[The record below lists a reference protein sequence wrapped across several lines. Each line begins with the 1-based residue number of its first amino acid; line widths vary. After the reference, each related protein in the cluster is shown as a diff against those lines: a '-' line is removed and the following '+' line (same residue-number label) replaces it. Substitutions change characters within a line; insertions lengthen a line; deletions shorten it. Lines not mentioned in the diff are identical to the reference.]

1 MDKRILSALT
11 GTALT
16 LLLLLLCLRLRG
28 RNARPVAIL
37 TAVDATL
44 GHYPKL
50 NNARARSALLGSRDG
65 LAIATL
71 LLNAAA
77 KQHPELYKHKVVLL
91 RAVIEASKAHEWWA
105 VEHTHPEATV
115 YRDTVMIYVETTAG
129 PLLDIDHIQLT
140 AHVSKADADA
150 YFADAPEANGRSWA
164 GIPLQPRAA
173 EIAVAYIEKAG
184 DTHRSRV
191 LQ

>member
-1 MDKRILSALT
+1 MDKQLLFAMA
-11 GTALT
+11 GVALT
-16 LLLLLLCLRLRG
+16 LLFLFLQRRD
-28 RNARPVAIL
+28 RNAPSMATV

-44 GHYPKL
+44 EHYPTL
-50 NNARARSALLGSRDG
+50 NNSRARSALLGSRDG

-91 RAVIEASKAHEWWA
+91 RAIIEASKAHEWWA

-129 PLLDIDHIQLT
+129 PLLDIDRIQLT

-173 EIAVAYIEKAG
+173 EIAAAYIEKAG
-184 DTHRSRV
+184 STNRSRV